1 MHQVLSTGQQVYGV
15 CEYVMIDNRGVQTM
29 ICLVVC

>member
-15 CEYVMIDNRGVQTM
+15 CEYVMIDNRVWTM